1 MIKLIYKIMSAKAG
15 AREMGKLIHQL
26 AHFSKSANNNA
37 LHIHWEKETV
47 KKYIKCSSDYDLVH
61 DSLPLDLTYGMK
73 NLNCKLLFIVRL
85 KLLCSDGAP
94 HQPAVVT
101 SNKTPQLIL
110 LVSLFQSQ
118 WMYKYNNRCNLSIGC
133 PWKNEPHY

>member
-1 MIKLIYKIMSAKAG
+1 MSAKAG

-47 KKYIKCSSDYDLVH
+47 KKYVKCSSDYDLVH
-61 DSLPLDLTYGMK
+61 DSLPLDLTYKMK

-85 KLLCSDGAP
+85 KLLSLTPACSSHLKQNTTID
-94 HQPAVVT
+94 
-101 SNKTPQLIL
+101 
-110 LVSLFQSQ
+110 SLGFII
-118 WMYKYNNRCNLSIGC
+118 SISM
-133 PWKNEPHY
+133 NV